1 MLLHTYLAQQ
11 CAANGIRRG
20 QIPALLQLANVNKT
34 LRRYDALLAGGL
46 HDLDLLDRIRRCEP
60 LAGEHFDEVV
70 ETTRAHNE
78 RARREQLLA
87 AELKR
92 RREFTPHL
100 WVIHENK
107 IPSPIFP
114 VAMFGIDTFKR
125 VEIPEHI
132 LGIEHMGPRLIDM
145 ASWLIENLRNARY
158 LTSLFGRPTQ
168 IVYRD
173 TYDHSYVFDVATR
186 CWVDELHEPP
196 ARVTATL
203 TLKNSRV
210 IIPSIKE

>member
-46 HDLDLLDRIRRCEP
+46 HDQDLLDRIRRCEP
-60 LAGEHFDEVV
+60 LAGACLDEVV
-70 ETTRAHNE
+70 DATRAHIE

-87 AELKR
+87 QELKR

-125 VEIPEHI
+125 VEIPQQLVDTEHV
-132 LGIEHMGPRLIDM
+132 GQRLIDM
-145 ASWLIENLRNARY
+145 ASWLIENLRDPRY

-168 IVYRD
+168 VLYRD

-210 IIPSIKE
+210 IIPSIKD